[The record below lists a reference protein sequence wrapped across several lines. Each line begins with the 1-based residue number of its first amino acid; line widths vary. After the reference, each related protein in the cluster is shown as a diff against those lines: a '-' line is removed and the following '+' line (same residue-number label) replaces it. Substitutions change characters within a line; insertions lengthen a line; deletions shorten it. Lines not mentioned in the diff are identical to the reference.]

1 MQILITGANGFLG
14 SRMVDFFLDQ
24 GIYNICAV
32 DFDRMDT
39 TVKSKYA
46 NSRITSFS
54 VDLTKPLPSHFSE
67 IIKKSNVIIHLA
79 WTRNGTLK
87 ENILQNQIMIDQLLD
102 RIINKN
108 NFYFFN
114 SVAGTPKSFSEYGKS
129 KYFLTSHVLS
139 KKGTVLTC
147 GLVVEKDPQAGSYR
161 LLYNL
166 VKKHKFSFRLIKND
180 LKVYPIRIN
189 DIVKCI
195 DHIANHN
202 IVSANYKLYSKGV
215 LFNDFIA
222 LLEKV
227 TDRKRVGFHI
237 PHKLMV
243 SFLGFFN
250 SLMPNIMIIEQFLT
264 FFYKESEYLDNL
276 KDIPNLTLTDCD
288 GAEFF
293 C

>member
-24 GIYNICAV
+24 GTYNICAV

-39 TVKSKYA
+39 TINPKYT

-54 VDLTKPLPSHFSE
+54 VDLTKPLPIHISE
-67 IIKKSNVIIHLA
+67 VIEKSDVIIHLA
-79 WTRNGTLK
+79 WTRDGKLK
-87 ENILQNQIMIDQLLD
+87 ENILQNQIMIDQLIE
-102 RIINKN
+102 RIRNKN

-114 SVAGTPKSFSEYGKS
+114 SVAGTPNTFSEYGKS

-166 VKKHKFSFRLIKND
+166 VKNHKFSFRVIKND

-189 DIVKCI
+189 DIVKSI

-202 IVSANYKLYSKGV
+202 MVSGNYKLYSKSV
-215 LFNDFIA
+215 RFNDFIA
-222 LLEKV
+222 LLEEL
-227 TDRKRVGFHI
+227 TDLKRVRFLV

-243 SFLGFFN
+243 AFLGFFN
-250 SLMPNIMIIEQFLT
+250 SFIPNIRIIEQFLT

-276 KDIPNLTLTDCD
+276 KDIPDLTLTGCD
-288 GAEFF
+288 DAEFF
-293 C
+293 G

>member
-14 SRMVDFFLDQ
+14 SRMVDFFLEQ

-32 DFDRMDT
+32 DFNRMDT
-39 TVKSKYA
+39 TTNPKYA

-54 VDLTKPLPSHFSE
+54 VDLTKPLPIHFSE
-67 IIKKSNVIIHLA
+67 VIEKSDVIIHLA
-79 WTRNGTLK
+79 WTRDGKLK
-87 ENILQNQIMIDQLLD
+87 ENILQNQIMIDQLIE
-102 RIINKN
+102 RIRNKN

-114 SVAGTPKSFSEYGKS
+114 SVAGTPKTFSEYGKS

-166 VKKHKFSFRLIKND
+166 VKKYKFSFRIIKND
-180 LKVYPIRIN
+180 LKVYPIRID
-189 DIVKCI
+189 DIVKSI

-202 IVSANYKLYSKGV
+202 MVYGNYKLYSNSV
-215 LFNDFIA
+215 LFNDFIS
-222 LLEKV
+222 LLEKL
-227 TDRKRVGFHI
+227 TDRKRVRFLV

-243 SFLGFFN
+243 AFLGFFN
-250 SLMPNIMIIEQFLT
+250 SFIPNIRIIEQFLT

-276 KDIPNLTLTDCD
+276 KDIPNLTLTSCD
-288 GAEFF
+288 DAEFF
-293 C
+293 G